1 MSLIIIISLGFFY
14 FILSSI
20 LFYFRINY
28 VEKYKLFK
36 KEGVASL
43 EILFLLLMYGFTYK
57 TRFYR
62 HQYYSL
68 ILLFIMGVFK
78 YLIQLLLIEEIKLD
92 NLLFI
97 LVLVLIFN
105 LLESIFFFVGEKYMK
120 HKYFSPYFISFIF
133 GVIFTIIGIIMLII
147 CLNID
152 FGENETYQVLF
163 KKINFKIDFLLLYII
178 YCILIVILFFL
189 QLQALY
195 NFTIFHLFLY
205 NSFFEFVSIIIKMI
219 LDYNHFRFI
228 LIIFSLIEML
238 QC

>member
-1 MSLIIIISLGFFY
+1 MK
-14 FILSSI
+14 
-20 LFYFRINY
+20 
-28 VEKYKLFK
+28 KYKLFK
-36 KEGVASL
+36 TEGVASL
-43 EILFLLLMYGFTYK
+43 EILFLLLMYRFTYK

-62 HQYYSL
+62 HQYFSL

-78 YLIQLLLIEEIKLD
+78 YLIQILLIKVIKLD

-97 LVLVLIFN
+97 LVLALIIN
-105 LLESIFFFVGEKYMK
+105 LLESIFFFIGEKYMK
-120 HKYFSPYFISFIF
+120 PKYFSPYFISFIF

-163 KKINFKIDFLLLYII
+163 KKISIKIDFLILYII

-195 NFTIFHLFLY
+195 NFTIFHLYLY
-205 NSFFEFVSIIIKMI
+205 NSFFEFV
-219 LDYNHFRFI
+219 
-228 LIIFSLIEML
+228 
-238 QC
+238 